1 VYRCLL
7 IGDADTAAAFALAGV
22 LVRTP
27 ASQGEAG
34 TIFRDAL
41 GDPETAVLVITE
53 RFAAG
58 LADEINLHRQG
69 GHIPFVI
76 EIPENLSGTFGGR
89 SLMESIRSAIGI
101 SIQSD

>member
-1 VYRCLL
+1 MYRCLL

-27 ASQGEAG
+27 ASQGEASA
-34 TIFRDAL
+34 IFRDSLADL
-41 GDPETAVLVITE
+41 KTAVIIITE
-53 RFAAG
+53 RFAVG

-69 GHIPFVI
+69 GHVPFVI
-76 EIPENLSGTFGGR
+76 EIPENLSGTFAGR